1 MQTTSTTV
9 RVSSFVAFVAG
20 LLAPLAAFVA
30 VFVTVSLY
38 GSVDYMLHADQ
49 VSPAEINRQITAFG
63 ERVGPLTPYLSW
75 ALTAVAAALVAR
87 RAPDAF
93 VARGAAAASGSMAAQ
108 LAIVIALSET
118 VTRSGASVLVTATLA
133 VAGAGTAAGW
143 AVGEPSRVLARVVG
157 AIQRARDDGE
167 IAAAIA
173 ATRGAGTRLDVRI
186 LRATDATSTPDDRAT
201 LRVPIP
207 SASGEPAVLEA
218 GSGRPWRD
226 VKVRAK
232 MWTRVAAAVGS
243 ARDSL
248 AALEEAR
255 RTALERERQRIG
267 RDIHDTMAQDVL
279 SAIVHLEAAQLAGI
293 EPAPARAHVES
304 ALAAARDALSS
315 ARQIVWASQA
325 PADVPLSEAL
335 SSLVANWRARGEL
348 DAQLTCDGAARSVDR
363 EVTSALLRV
372 AHEALSNVRKHAQ
385 AKQARVS
392 LSFTAGAVAL
402 EVCDDGRGMP
412 RGRSGDARGNGG
424 GFGLA
429 SMREQVRS
437 LGGDFAVGPGPGGGT
452 SVAVVF
458 PIAAHEGGG

>member
-1 MQTTSTTV
+1 V
-9 RVSSFVAFVAG
+9 RASFLAALVAG
-20 LLAPLAAFVA
+20 LLAPLAAFAA

-38 GSVDYMLHADQ
+38 GSVDYMLHVDQ
-49 VSPAEINRQITAFG
+49 VPAEVINAQITAFG
-63 ERVGPLTPYLSW
+63 VRAGAFTPYLSW
-75 ALTAVAAALVAR
+75 TLTALAAALVTR

-93 VARGAAAASGSMAAQ
+93 VARGALTAIGSMVGQ
-108 LAIVIALSET
+108 VAIVIALEET
-118 VTRSGASVLVTATLA
+118 VTRSGASVLGTVTLA

-143 AVGEPSRVLARVVG
+143 TLGESARVLARIVT
-157 AIQRARDDGE
+157 AIQRARDDDE

-173 ATRGAGTRLDVRI
+173 ATRGAGTRLAVRI
-186 LRATDATSTPDDRAT
+186 AHGTVATTSAADPAT

-207 SASGEPAVLEA
+207 SSSGEPALLEV
-218 GSGRPWRD
+218 GSERPWLD
-226 VKVRAK
+226 LKARAK
-232 MWTRVAAAVGS
+232 MWRRVAAAVGT

-325 PADVPLSEAL
+325 PADVPLPDAL

-348 DAQLTCDGAARSVDR
+348 DALLTCDGAARSVDR

-392 LSFTAGAVAL
+392 LSFTAGAIAL
-402 EVCDDGRGMP
+402 EIRDDGRGMP
-412 RGRSGDARGNGG
+412 RGRSGDARGDGG

-429 SMREQVRS
+429 SMREQVKS

-452 SVAVVF
+452 AVAVVF
-458 PIAAHEGGG
+458 PIAAREGGG